1 MASPLNL
8 DVQAASTLQSNPFA
22 GGGSG
27 MFGPQSFSFGG
38 SGANASA
45 TASATSSTLGKYTP
59 WIVAAAV
66 VVGVVFFVKHRK

>member
-8 DVQAASTLQSNPFA
+8 DIQAASTLQSNPFA
-22 GGGSG
+22 GGGTG

-45 TASATSSTLGKYTP
+45 TASATSSTLGKLTP
-59 WIVAAAV
+59 WVVGAAV
-66 VVGVVFFVKHRK
+66 VVGIFYFLKHRK